1 MKRISFLKRHD
12 LAVELALAFSTPA
25 QQEQQEQQ
33 TPQAREITLPSA
45 KACRLQLMQQDLQ
58 LTSAQQALWARMAE
72 RAAFLMRQ
80 RAARASRRQLKKTG
94 SQLSLPAL
102 LAQLDAEEQIQATEN
117 IEMRDL
123 ALQLYAA
130 LDMGQKERMRELL
143 LQDHRSPAVA
153 SANAGSSAN
162 AGGTGFAW
170 LWAQLLPRLASAA

>member
-25 QQEQQEQQ
+25 QQEQQEQH
-33 TPQAREITLPSA
+33 TPQAQQSASPSA

-80 RAARASRRQLKKTG
+80 RAARASRQLKKTG

-143 LQDHRSPAVA
+143 QQDHRSPAAV
-153 SANAGSSAN
+153 SANAGNSAN